1 VGAALQSTVED
12 LMNRDLDTGVV
23 VNLANS
29 EEAHRE
35 LQDLLPIHFFS
46 WNLENVE
53 SALVYTLLHMFVV
66 LGQYGEIVRER
77 STYQDYISNL
87 KGQVSQLEDEL
98 NEIKRQ
104 TGAHQYESS
113 KDEVLRLRKENAELR
128 SEQAKL
134 QASQNELFQI
144 NDAWSRDYHSL
155 TRKIDALTTG
165 NWSTEICTSGTA
177 APTSDNART
186 PTQPPSLTRTPLAHH
201 TSAPCT
207 KCCSLQDQVAE
218 LGRQVTEFARRNEGL
233 EKSMTEMER
242 KLKQRE
248 LMIKSLDNENQAV
261 QLQVHVYT
269 CIMFNIILISFIY
282 ASHKYGA

>member
-1 VGAALQSTVED
+1 MSSEEERARLCPEDGPGSRPNSRPSSRPSSPLRNQRLPRPGAVGAALQSTVED

-134 QASQNELFQI
+134 QASQNEV
-144 NDAWSRDYHSL
+144 SC
-155 TRKIDALTTG
+155 TRM
-165 NWSTEICTSGTA
+165 
-177 APTSDNART
+177 
-186 PTQPPSLTRTPLAHH
+186 PS
-201 TSAPCT
+201 S
-207 KCCSLQDQVAE
+207 
-218 LGRQVTEFARRNEGL
+218 
-233 EKSMTEMER
+233 
-242 KLKQRE
+242 
-248 LMIKSLDNENQAV
+248 
-261 QLQVHVYT
+261 
-269 CIMFNIILISFIY
+269 
-282 ASHKYGA
+282 